1 MQPCSH
7 KPPPHLASSPV
18 LAPQVIG
25 RSPPSPRFLCAL
37 VGVYTFTKFDLT
49 SSLLLSITHSHH
61 RVLWR
66 HYFIDVYVYV
76 YTRKHIQPI
85 PQNAHARCLCR
96 CAVVEGRIEGHGM
109 VLCLL
114 QKEPCRSW
122 HFCRKSPAEEEPCR
136 SWPFCEKSPLP
147 Q

>member
-49 SSLLLSITHSHH
+49 SSFYFQSPTPTTVSFGATISLTSMCMYTRANTYNPSPKTPTH
-61 RVLWR
+61 
-66 HYFIDVYVYV
+66 DVYV
-76 YTRKHIQPI
+76 
-85 PQNAHARCLCR
+85 
-96 CAVVEGRIEGHGM
+96 AV
-109 VLCLL
+109 
-114 QKEPCRSW
+114 Q
-122 HFCRKSPAEEEPCR
+122 
-136 SWPFCEKSPLP
+136 
-147 Q
+147 